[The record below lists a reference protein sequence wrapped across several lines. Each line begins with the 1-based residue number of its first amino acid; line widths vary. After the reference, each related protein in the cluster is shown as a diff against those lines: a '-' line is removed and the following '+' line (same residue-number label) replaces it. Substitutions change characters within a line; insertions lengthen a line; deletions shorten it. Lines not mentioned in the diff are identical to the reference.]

1 MAAVDLRAS
10 RTGYL
15 TLDQA
20 AAINASDAAL
30 AKFSAGLPKAELHLH
45 IEGTIEPEM
54 VLTIA
59 RRNGIAL
66 EGADDAER
74 FCAAQRA
81 KRSFRDLQEFLDLYY
96 ASCDVLRTEQDF
108 FEICAAYLARAH
120 ATGKTHGGYVDSC
133 YHATARECGLTAD
146 ECVFLAR
153 NSLEATFPSPEE
165 KAALVNTLRAYCEG
179 FSA

>member
-10 RTGYL
+10 KTGYL

-30 AKFSAGLPKAELHLH
+30 AKFVAGLPKAELHLH

-59 RRNGIAL
+59 RRNGIAQ

-74 FCAAQRA
+74 FCAAQR
-81 KRSFRDLQEFLDLYY
+81 
-96 ASCDVLRTEQDF
+96 
-108 FEICAAYLARAH
+108 
-120 ATGKTHGGYVDSC
+120 
-133 YHATARECGLTAD
+133 RECGLTAD
-146 ECVFLAR
+146 ECVLLAR
-153 NSLEATFPSPEE
+153 NSLEATFATPEE
-165 KAALVNTLRAYCEG
+165 KAVLVAKLRAYCEA

>member
-1 MAAVDLRAS
+1 MAVDLRAS
-10 RTGYL
+10 KTGYL

-20 AAINASDAAL
+20 ATINASDATL

-66 EGADDAER
+66 EGTDDAER
-74 FCAAQRA
+74 FCAAQR
-81 KRSFRDLQEFLDLYY
+81 
-96 ASCDVLRTEQDF
+96 
-108 FEICAAYLARAH
+108 
-120 ATGKTHGGYVDSC
+120 

-146 ECVFLAR
+146 ECVLLAR
-153 NSLEATFPSPEE
+153 NSIEATFAAPEE
-165 KAALVNTLRAYCEG
+165 KAALVAKLRAYCEA

>member
-10 RTGYL
+10 KTGYL

-30 AKFSAGLPKAELHLH
+30 AKFVAGLPKAELHLH

-59 RRNGIAL
+59 RRNGIAF

-74 FCAAQRA
+74 FCASQRA
-81 KRSFRDLQEFLDLYY
+81 KRSFR
-96 ASCDVLRTEQDF
+96 
-108 FEICAAYLARAH
+108 
-120 ATGKTHGGYVDSC
+120 
-133 YHATARECGLTAD
+133 
-146 ECVFLAR
+146 
-153 NSLEATFPSPEE
+153 EATFAAPED
-165 KAALVNTLRAYCEG
+165 KAALVERLRAYCEG